1 MSDDFKFDYEI
12 NAAMHFNRAAQCLRL
27 FQQQKKP
34 DYLFYTSLELR
45 NCIERY
51 LFEQLVLIHMEEA
64 KLEKFKNEY
73 RTKRFK
79 QAILDSEPEFFKKI
93 EFMNIFFEAMGVPF
107 KIPEPDFN
115 TLDTFYGRLGN
126 YLHSLK
132 IPSQSTE
139 DQNWW
144 KNFHSL
150 LDEIMAY
157 MSTLL
162 GNPQAHFKLN
172 EIGKRNFEAFLS
184 GEMNKDEVNKSIREG
199 K

>member
-1 MSDDFKFDYEI
+1 MSEDFKFDYQI
-12 NAAMHFNRAAQCLRL
+12 NAAMHFNRAAQCLKF
-27 FQQQKKP
+27 FQQHQKP
-34 DYLFYTSLELR
+34 DFLFYASFELR

-51 LFEQLVLIHMEEA
+51 LFEQLVLIHMEES
-64 KLEKFKNEY
+64 KLEMFKNEY
-73 RTKRFK
+73 RTKRFR
-79 QAILDSEPEFFKKI
+79 QAILDSEPDFFKKI
-93 EFMNIFFEAMGVPF
+93 EFMNIFFEAMEVPF

-139 DQNWW
+139 DENWW

-162 GNPQAHFKLN
+162 SNPQAHFKLN

-184 GEMNKDEVNKSIREG
+184 GEKNKAEVIKSIREG